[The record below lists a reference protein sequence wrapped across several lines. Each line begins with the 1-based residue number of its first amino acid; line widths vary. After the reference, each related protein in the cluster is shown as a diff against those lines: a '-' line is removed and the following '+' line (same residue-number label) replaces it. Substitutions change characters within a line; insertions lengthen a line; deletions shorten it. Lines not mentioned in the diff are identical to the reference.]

1 MSSSR
6 QNFHRRLLVGAIGL
20 GLASWAVCSLL
31 PSVTPSSSRS
41 SLRSERREGSSIV
54 ASQPP
59 SPLTKSPAPSPR
71 SVSPAHSPLAAA
83 RDAYRALKRHF
94 GAPHGLFSKYADD
107 PKYAGAWAVAQ
118 AMDGAV
124 GLSKLPGG
132 GVASG
137 QIEDLF
143 HALRF
148 YWDGSARTPGYD
160 KAVRAP
166 LGPGGHKFYDDNALI
181 GLALV
186 QGYKVTNDPAILA
199 RAEQVFDFE
208 KSGWDR
214 NAAHPFPGGIFWKQS
229 AKSHDRNTVST
240 AGAAQLGLHLYLL
253 TGKQDDLDWAMRMY
267 DWVNSTLR
275 APNGLYWDHV
285 GLAGKIDKTLWSYN
299 QGLMLGDSVLLSKAT
314 GNQTYL
320 QRARAIADKAV
331 AYYRHGNRL
340 DRQRPIINGIFFA
353 NLLGFDQL
361 APKLAYLQAAEG
373 YAAYMERNVDPR
385 TGVLRLSPQPFL
397 LDQASLVQV
406 NAHIALARRGIAAG

>member
-1 MSSSR
+1 
-6 QNFHRRLLVGAIGL
+6 
-20 GLASWAVCSLL
+20 
-31 PSVTPSSSRS
+31 
-41 SLRSERREGSSIV
+41 
-54 ASQPP
+54 
-59 SPLTKSPAPSPR
+59 
-71 SVSPAHSPLAAA
+71 
-83 RDAYRALKRHF
+83 
-94 GAPHGLFSKYADD
+94 
-107 PKYAGAWAVAQ
+107 
-118 AMDGAV
+118 MDGAV

-148 YWDGSARTPGYD
+148 YWDGSANTPGYD

-181 GLALV
+181 GFALV
-186 QGYKVTNDPAILA
+186 RGYKVTHDPAMLA

-214 NAAHPFPGGIFWKQS
+214 NAAHPFPGGVFWKQS

-253 TGKQDDLDWAMRMY
+253 TGKQDDLNWAMRMY

-275 APNGLYWDHV
+275 GPNGLYWDHV

-299 QGLMLGDSVLLSKAT
+299 QGLMLGDGVLLSKAT

-320 QRARAIADKAV
+320 QRAQAIADKAV

-340 DRQRPIINGIFFA
+340 DTQRPIINGIFFA

-361 APKLAYLQAAEG
+361 APKPAYLRAAEG

-406 NAHIALARRGIAAG
+406 NAYIALARRGIATN

>member
-1 MSSSR
+1 MTSSR
-6 QNFHRRLLVGAIGL
+6 QNFQRRLLVGAIGL
-20 GLASWAVCSLL
+20 GLAAWAISSLL

-41 SLRSERREGSSIV
+41 SLRSERREANSAI
-54 ASQPP
+54 AAQPP
-59 SPLTKSPAPSPR
+59 SPLIASPGPSPR
-71 SVSPAHSPLAAA
+71 TVSPVHSPLAASL
-83 RDAYRALKRHF
+83 DAYRALKRHF

-107 PKYAGAWAVAQ
+107 PKYGGAWAVAQ

-124 GLSKLPGG
+124 GLSRLPGG
-132 GVASG
+132 GVGPG
-137 QIEDLF
+137 QIEDQF

-148 YWDGSARTPGYD
+148 YWDGAASTPGYD

-186 QGYKVTNDPAILA
+186 RGYKVTHDPAMLA

-208 KSGWDR
+208 KNGWDR
-214 NAAHPFPGGIFWKQS
+214 NAAHPFPGGVFWKQS
-229 AKSHDRNTVST
+229 QKSHDRNTVST

-253 TGKQDDLDWAMRMY
+253 TGKQDDLNWAMRMY

-299 QGLMLGDSVLLSKAT
+299 QGLMLGDGVLLSKAT

-331 AYYRHGNRL
+331 AYFRQGNRL

-361 APKLAYLQAAEG
+361 APKPAYLRAAEG

-406 NAHIALARRGIAAG
+406 NAYIALARRGIANG

>member
-1 MSSSR
+1 MTSSR
-6 QNFHRRLLVGAIGL
+6 KNFQRRLLVGAIGL
-20 GLASWAVCSLL
+20 GLVAWAVSSLL

-41 SLRSERREGSSIV
+41 SLRSERREASSAI

-59 SPLTKSPAPSPR
+59 SPLIQSPAPSTR
-71 SVSPAHSPLAAA
+71 TVSPARSQLAAA
-83 RDAYRALKRHF
+83 RNAYRALKRHF

-107 PKYAGAWAVAQ
+107 PRYGGAWAVAQ
-118 AMDGAV
+118 AIDGAV

-148 YWDGSARTPGYD
+148 YWDGSAKTPGYD

-186 QGYKVTNDPAILA
+186 RGYKVTHDPAMLA

-214 NAAHPFPGGIFWKQS
+214 NAAHPFPGGVFWKQS

-253 TGKQDDLDWAMRMY
+253 TGKQDDLDWALRMY
-267 DWVNSTLR
+267 DWVNSALR

-299 QGLMLGDSVLLSKAT
+299 QGLMLGDAALLSKAT

-331 AYYRHGNRL
+331 AYYRRGNRL

-361 APKLAYLQAAEG
+361 TPNPAYLRAAEG
-373 YAAYMERNVDPR
+373 YAAYMARNVDHR
-385 TGVLRLSPQPFL
+385 SGVLRVSPQPFL

-406 NAHIALARRGIAAG
+406 NAYIALARRGIAAR

>member
-1 MSSSR
+1 MTSSR
-6 QNFHRRLLVGAIGL
+6 QNFQRRLLVGVIGL
-20 GLASWAVCSLL
+20 GLATCAVSSLL

-41 SLRSERREGSSIV
+41 SLRSERREASSAI
-54 ASQPP
+54 ASPPP
-59 SPLTKSPAPSPR
+59 SPLTQSPAPSPR
-71 SVSPAHSPLAAA
+71 TVSPARSPLAAA
-83 RDAYRALKRHF
+83 RNAYRALKRHF

-107 PKYAGAWAVAQ
+107 PRYAGAWAVAQ

-124 GLSKLPGG
+124 GLSTLPGG

-148 YWDGSARTPGYD
+148 YWDGSASTPGYD

-186 QGYKVTNDPAILA
+186 RGYKVTHDPAMLA

-214 NAAHPFPGGIFWKQS
+214 NAAHPFPGGVFWKQS
-229 AKSHDRNTVST
+229 QKSHDRNTVST

-253 TGKQDDLDWAMRMY
+253 TGKQDDLDWVLRMY

-299 QGLMLGDSVLLSKAT
+299 QGLMLGDAALLSKAT

-320 QRARAIADKAV
+320 QRARAIADKAI
-331 AYYRHGNRL
+331 AYYRRGNRL

-361 APKLAYLQAAEG
+361 TPNPAYLGAAES
-373 YAAYMERNVDPR
+373 YAAYMERNVDR
-385 TGVLRLSPQPFL
+385 LSGVLRVSPQPFL

-406 NAHIALARRGIAAG
+406 NAYIALARRGIAAR

>member
-1 MSSSR
+1 MTSSR
-6 QNFHRRLLVGAIGL
+6 QNFHRRLLVGAISL
-20 GLASWAVCSLL
+20 GLAAWAVSSLL

-41 SLRSERREGSSIV
+41 SLRSERREASSAI
-54 ASQPP
+54 ASKAP
-59 SPLTKSPAPSPR
+59 SPLIPSPAPSPR
-71 SVSPAHSPLAAA
+71 TASPTQSPLAAA
-83 RDAYRALKRHF
+83 RDAYRALKLHF

-107 PKYAGAWAVAQ
+107 PKYGGAWAVAQ
-118 AMDGAV
+118 AMDGV
-124 GLSKLPGG
+124 LGLSKLPGG

-137 QIEDLF
+137 RIEELF

-148 YWDGSARTPGYD
+148 YWDGSASTPGYD

-181 GLALV
+181 GLALIR
-186 QGYKVTNDPAILA
+186 GYKVTHDPAMLA

-214 NAAHPFPGGIFWKQS
+214 NAAHPFPGGVFWKQS
-229 AKSHDRNTVST
+229 QNSHDRNTVST

-253 TGKQDDLDWAMRMY
+253 TGKQDDLYWTMRMY

-275 APNGLYWDHV
+275 APNGLYWDHI

-299 QGLMLGDSVLLSKAT
+299 QGLMLGDSALLFKAT

-320 QRARAIADKAV
+320 QRARAIADTAV

-340 DRQRPIINGIFFA
+340 ARQRPIINGIFFA
-353 NLLGFDQL
+353 NLLAFDQL
-361 APKLAYLQAAEG
+361 APNPAYLRAAEG
-373 YAAYMERNVDPR
+373 YAGYLERNVDHR
-385 TGVLRLSPQPFL
+385 TGVLRLSPQSFL

-406 NAHIALARRGIAAG
+406 NAYIALARRGIAGG